1 MSKFLA
7 VATADFGDTGDTGD
21 TGDIWAPLAAVPR
34 TTVNLVAEFLAK

>member
-7 VATADFGDTGDTGD
+7 VATADFGDTGD

>member
-7 VATADFGDTGDTGD
+7 VATADFGD